1 MKVAPQDDNRPPL
14 WVPHKCGLSSFPP
27 PFHNTAPMVKPW
39 DRKWLGGRGRPKA
52 RCCQAVHVRRGQ
64 SQGGSHAHSI
74 QNEDHGG
81 ERGSLFLDPR
91 SIMHPAVIVSNLPKH
106 TICTSIGGIR
116 EVSGVTKARVQCSS
130 RSLLWT
136 EHFVPFQNS
145 CVAIQTPKVMVSKWG
160 LWGVSRS

>member
-1 MKVAPQDDNRPPL
+1 
-14 WVPHKCGLSSFPP
+14 
-27 PFHNTAPMVKPW
+27 
-39 DRKWLGGRGRPKA
+39 
-52 RCCQAVHVRRGQ
+52 
-64 SQGGSHAHSI
+64 
-74 QNEDHGG
+74 
-81 ERGSLFLDPR
+81 
-91 SIMHPAVIVSNLPKH
+91 MHPAVIVSNLPKH

-136 EHFVPFQNS
+136 EHSVPFQNS